1 MARTSYVSSRV
12 VVRERY
18 FWPNAQLNV
27 WTIVIIGTGA
37 LELGIFA
44 DFLAIQNQMHLPS
57 PW

>member
-12 VVRERY
+12 VIRERY

-27 WTIVIIGTGA
+27 WTLVALAAGA
-37 LELGIFA
+37 TILGIFA
-44 DFLAIQNQMHLPS
+44 EFIQIQNQMDLEQ